1 MLAPADVFTP
11 GQLPIRPTNV
21 YASRGLAEHGFRK
34 ALERGLVPV
43 VYGAYGVGK
52 TSMAR
57 VLLFETEIQDRLVNI
72 ESAADKTMQD
82 VFARCLERLGYTVS
96 TKRVESSTTGQS
108 REQSGQA
115 EASALGWLRAV
126 VASRRGS
133 TASTSRQ
140 TEEQFAVTSP
150 TDSRL
155 LEILDDAGVVLL
167 IDELHRS
174 TPTFAADLAKFLKAY
189 GNASCRRFRIVLLG
203 TASDASRLVAA
214 DPGIDRLL
222 QEIHLKALTQEEA
235 SFVVAK
241 GMADLKI
248 GVAPA
253 TVQRLVG
260 TSVGSPSVLQYLAL
274 EAAEAA
280 AGRDDRFVHDADV
293 DAALASFVETKQGR
307 LSRAYV
313 AAIETVGEL
322 RYRKQILRAMA
333 DCEDDYVTMETIRA
347 GVSRLLNREVPSSA
361 LSGPLRELKEE
372 RCGRVLTDVQ
382 RPDGIGRITNCTAF
396 RDPALKAFV
405 KLQAWR
411 EG

>member
-133 TASTSRQ
+133 TA
-140 TEEQFAVTSP
+140 
-150 TDSRL
+150 
-155 LEILDDAGVVLL
+155 
-167 IDELHRS
+167 
-174 TPTFAADLAKFLKAY
+174 
-189 GNASCRRFRIVLLG
+189 
-203 TASDASRLVAA
+203 
-214 DPGIDRLL
+214 
-222 QEIHLKALTQEEA
+222 
-235 SFVVAK
+235 
-241 GMADLKI
+241 
-248 GVAPA
+248 
-253 TVQRLVG
+253 
-260 TSVGSPSVLQYLAL
+260 
-274 EAAEAA
+274 
-280 AGRDDRFVHDADV
+280 
-293 DAALASFVETKQGR
+293 
-307 LSRAYV
+307 
-313 AAIETVGEL
+313 
-322 RYRKQILRAMA
+322 
-333 DCEDDYVTMETIRA
+333 
-347 GVSRLLNREVPSSA
+347 
-361 LSGPLRELKEE
+361 
-372 RCGRVLTDVQ
+372 
-382 RPDGIGRITNCTAF
+382 
-396 RDPALKAFV
+396 
-405 KLQAWR
+405 
-411 EG
+411 